1 MSTFEKVVVVDG
13 KGHLL
18 GRLASI
24 IAKQI
29 LNGQKVVIVRAE
41 ELNVSGS
48 FFRNKIKYH
57 KYLRKRMIVNPS
69 RGPFH
74 FRAPSKLFYKT
85 IRGMIPHKTSR
96 GAEALKRLKIFEGI
110 PPPYDKKKRMVVP
123 DALRV
128 LRLKPGRKYTT
139 VSRLSDEVGWKYN
152 EVVKKL
158 EEKRKIKSREFYERK
173 KKLAN
178 IKAQV
183 FKNKAGDLST
193 IQQNI
198 STYGY

>member
-1 MSTFEKVVVVDG
+1 
-13 KGHLL
+13 
-18 GRLASI
+18 
-24 IAKQI
+24 
-29 LNGQKVVIVRAE
+29 
-41 ELNVSGS
+41 
-48 FFRNKIKYH
+48 
-57 KYLRKRMIVNPS
+57 MIVNPS

-74 FRAPSKLFYKT
+74 FRAPSKIFYKT

-96 GAEALKRLKIFEGI
+96 GAEALKRLKIFEGV

-123 DALRV
+123 GALKV

-139 VSRLSDEVGWKYN
+139 ISRLSNEVGWKYN

-158 EEKRKIKSREFYERK
+158 EEKRKVKSREYYERK

-178 IKAQV
+178 IKA
-183 FKNKAGDLST
+183 KALKSKAGDLST

-198 STYGY
+198 SAYGFK